1 MDGAA
6 LLAVLA
12 IVVTVNAIATVTLL
26 VLTIRERRARRD
38 VEAGPDRGSVAQP
51 ADGGPAALG
60 GRAVSNPIQPAS
72 TPSASTGD
80 PLAGA
85 ISAFLERREGI
96 FTTGVAGEA
105 GQGPP
110 GGAAEVVSAPPP
122 DGLLAGP
129 AIGQPVEPVVPIAR
143 QAPVR
148 PARYVPSGP
157 PVGPAAVPPATAG
170 LASPGEPVAAPV
182 VSAGGA
188 PAAREPIP
196 EPSIPAQPWPAQPL
210 PVQPLY
216 RPASRLSVALVGRE
230 GSRPE
235 LAGAAIARLGPVIG
249 GLLRERTR
257 SRDRVAEEGPGRFV
271 VVLPETHLDGAQA
284 LGLRVRSTCDAWLG
298 AETPPLWLDLE
309 AADLP
314 GGVPGG
320 FPEPEPGRASGPER
334 RRPLPLQ
341 S

>member
-12 IVVTVNAIATVTLL
+12 IVVTANAIATVTLL

-38 VEAGPDRGSVAQP
+38 IEAGQDRGGVARHAAGP
-51 ADGGPAALG
+51 TVGPAALG
-60 GRAVSNPIQPAS
+60 DRAVPGPVQPAL

-96 FTTGVAGEA
+96 FTAGVAGEA

-110 GGAAEVVSAPPP
+110 GAAAEVVPAAPP
-122 DGLLAGP
+122 GGMTSGP
-129 AIGQPVEPVVPIAR
+129 SIGRPAEPVIPVVPITR
-143 QAPVR
+143 QAPAR

-157 PVGPAAVPPATAG
+157 PVGQPTFPPALAG
-170 LASPGEPVAAPV
+170 LESPREPVAVPV
-182 VSAGGA
+182 VSPGGG
-188 PAAREPIP
+188 PAAREQVTAAP
-196 EPSIPAQPWPAQPL
+196 IPAQPLA
-210 PVQPLY
+210 VQPRY
-216 RPASRLSVALVGRE
+216 RPASRLSVALIGRD

-235 LAGAAIARLGPVIG
+235 AAGAAIARLGPVIG

-271 VVLPETHLDGAQA
+271 VVLPETHLDGAEA
-284 LGLRVRSTCDAWLG
+284 LGLRLRSTCDAWLA
-298 AETPPLWLDLE
+298 AETPPLGLDLV
-309 AADLP
+309 AVDLP

-320 FPEPEPGRASGPER
+320 FPEPGRVTGPER
-334 RRPLPLQ
+334 RRPLALET
-341 S
+341 

>member
-1 MDGAA
+1 MDDAA
-6 LLAVLA
+6 LLVVLA
-12 IVVTVNAIATVTLL
+12 IVVAVNAIATVTLL
-26 VLTIRERRARRD
+26 VLTLRERHARPD
-38 VEAGPDRGSVAQP
+38 VEAATDRGSDVRP
-51 ADGGPAALG
+51 AAAGPIVGPAAPG
-60 GRAVSNPIQPAS
+60 GRAVPGPVQAAA

-85 ISAFLERREGI
+85 ITAFLERREGV
-96 FTTGVAGEA
+96 FTTGVSGEA

-110 GGAAEVVSAPPP
+110 GAAAEIVPAPPP
-122 DGLLAGP
+122 DGMLSGP
-129 AIGQPVEPVVPIAR
+129 AIGRPVEPVVPIAR
-143 QAPVR
+143 QPAR

-170 LASPGEPVAAPV
+170 FASPREPVAAHV

-188 PAAREPIP
+188 PAALEPAT
-196 EPSIPAQPWPAQPL
+196 AQPIPAQPL
-210 PVQPLY
+210 PVQPRY
-216 RPASRLSVALVGRE
+216 RPASRLSVALIGRD

-235 LAGAAIARLGPVIG
+235 AAGAAIARLGPVIG

-271 VVLPETHLDGAQA
+271 VVLPETHLDGAEA
-284 LGLRVRSTCDAWLG
+284 LGLRLRSTCDAWLG
-298 AETPPLWLDLE
+298 AETPPLGLDL
-309 AADLP
+309 AAVDLP

-320 FPEPEPGRASGPER
+320 FPEPGRATGPER
-334 RRPLPLQ
+334 RRPLALE